1 MEHGDLVFVN
11 GAWYI
16 VQMVSMVYP
25 NLAEKLKGFDNTR
38 TREDGF
44 EEFHR
49 AGDADEWVGELDLF
63 DPRR

>member
-16 VQMVSMVYP
+16 VIGSDLQLVSTTYP

-49 AGDADEWVGELDLF
+49 AGG
-63 DPRR
+63 RRRMGW